1 MAETMLMT
9 QALDER
15 DLLVKK
21 INEKIVKIKLVD
33 TKKHNEEK
41 TVNERVTVEE
51 FMKTA
56 QAAWQQI
63 TDLIE
68 RYRRLDAAIVAS
80 NAATMIETAQG
91 SMTIAAAI
99 ALRSR
104 LRGDGIYEAKGTF
117 EDNLIEQA
125 QRQYVQSV
133 TTVENRNKLLESKA
147 DDMRMAILGRDA
159 KTKDDAPLE
168 VVTAFIQANTT
179 EVIDPLGVEKKVQDL
194 RERLDALNSEL
205 DTKIKVSNATTMIA
219 F

>member
-51 FMKTA
+51 FTKTA
-56 QAAWQQI
+56 QAAWQKI
-63 TDLIE
+63 TDLVE

-133 TTVENRNKLLESKA
+133 TTAENRNKLLESKA

-179 EVIDPLGVEKKVQDL
+179 DVIDPLGVEKKVQEL
-194 RERLDALNSEL
+194 RERLDALSSEL

>member
-1 MAETMLMT
+1 MTEKMLVT
-9 QALDER
+9 QGLDER

-41 TVNERVTVEE
+41 TVNERVTVDE
-51 FMKTA
+51 FTKTA

-80 NAATMIETAQG
+80 NAATLIETAQG

-104 LRGDGIYEAKGTF
+104 LRGDGIYDAKGAF
-117 EDNLIEQA
+117 EDSLIEQA

-133 TTVENRNKLLESKA
+133 TTAENRNKLLESKA

-179 EVIDPLGVEKKVQDL
+179 DVIDPLGVEKKVQEL
-194 RERLDALNSEL
+194 RERLDALSSEL
-205 DTKIKVSNATTMIA
+205 DMKIKVSNATTMIE

>member
-51 FMKTA
+51 FTKTA

-63 TDLIE
+63 TDLVE

-117 EDNLIEQA
+117 EDDLIEQA

-133 TTVENRNKLLESKA
+133 TTAENRNKLLESKA

-179 EVIDPLGVEKKVQDL
+179 DVIDPLGVEKKVQEL

>member
-1 MAETMLMT
+1 MSESMLVT

-51 FMKTA
+51 FTKTA

-63 TDLIE
+63 TDLVE

-104 LRGDGIYEAKGTF
+104 LRGDGIYEGKGTF

-133 TTVENRNKLLESKA
+133 TTAENRNKLLESKA

-179 EVIDPLGVEKKVQDL
+179 DVIDPLGVEKKVQEL

>member
-1 MAETMLMT
+1 MSESMLVT

-41 TVNERVTVEE
+41 TVNERVTVDE
-51 FMKTA
+51 FTKTA

-80 NAATMIETAQG
+80 NAATLIETAQG

-104 LRGDGIYEAKGTF
+104 LRGDGIYDAKGAF
-117 EDNLIEQA
+117 EDSLIEQA
-125 QRQYVQSV
+125 QRQYLQSV
-133 TTVENRNKLLESKA
+133 TTAENRNKLLESKA

-205 DTKIKVSNATTMIA
+205 DTKIKVSNATTMIE

>member
-1 MAETMLMT
+1 MSESMLVT

-51 FMKTA
+51 FTKTA

-63 TDLIE
+63 TDLVE

-133 TTVENRNKLLESKA
+133 TTAENRNKLLESKA

-179 EVIDPLGVEKKVQDL
+179 DVIDPLGVEKKVQEL

>member
-1 MAETMLMT
+1 MMEKMLVT

-41 TVNERVTVEE
+41 TVNERVTVDE
-51 FMKTA
+51 FTKTA

-80 NAATMIETAQG
+80 NAATLIETAQG
-91 SMTIAAAI
+91 SMTITAAI

-104 LRGDGIYEAKGTF
+104 LRGDGIYDAKGAF
-117 EDNLIEQA
+117 EDSLIEQA
-125 QRQYVQSV
+125 QRQYLQSV
-133 TTVENRNKLLESKA
+133 TTAENRNKLLESKA

-179 EVIDPLGVEKKVQDL
+179 EVIDPLGVEKKVQEL
-194 RERLDALNSEL
+194 RERLDALISEL
-205 DTKIKVSNATTMIA
+205 DTKIKVSNATTMVE

>member
-1 MAETMLMT
+1 MSESMLVT

-41 TVNERVTVEE
+41 TVNERVTVDE
-51 FMKTA
+51 FTKTA

-80 NAATMIETAQG
+80 NAATLIETAQG
-91 SMTIAAAI
+91 NMTIAAAI

-104 LRGDGIYEAKGTF
+104 LRRDGIYGEKGAF
-117 EDNLIEQA
+117 EDSLIEQA
-125 QRQYVQSV
+125 QRQYLQSV
-133 TTVENRNKLLESKA
+133 TTAENRNKLLENKA

-179 EVIDPLGVEKKVQDL
+179 EVIDPLGVEKKVQEMQ
-194 RERLDALNSEL
+194 ERLDTLSSEL

>member
-1 MAETMLMT
+1 MSESMLVT

-41 TVNERVTVEE
+41 TVNERVTVDE
-51 FMKTA
+51 FTKTA

-80 NAATMIETAQG
+80 NAATLIETAQG

-104 LRGDGIYEAKGTF
+104 LRGDGIYDTKGAF
-117 EDNLIEQA
+117 EDSLIEQA
-125 QRQYVQSV
+125 QRQYLQSV
-133 TTVENRNKLLESKA
+133 TTAENRNKLLESKA

-194 RERLDALNSEL
+194 RERLDALSSEL

>member
-51 FMKTA
+51 FTKTA
-56 QAAWQQI
+56 QAAWQKI
-63 TDLIE
+63 TDLVE

-133 TTVENRNKLLESKA
+133 TTAENRNKLLESKA

-179 EVIDPLGVEKKVQDL
+179 DVIDPLGVEKKVQEL

>member
-1 MAETMLMT
+1 MTEKMLVT
-9 QALDER
+9 QGLDER

-41 TVNERVTVEE
+41 TVNERVTVDE
-51 FMKTA
+51 FTKTA

-80 NAATMIETAQG
+80 NAATLIETAQG

-104 LRGDGIYEAKGTF
+104 LRGDGIYDAKGAF
-117 EDNLIEQA
+117 EDSLIEQA

-133 TTVENRNKLLESKA
+133 TTAENRNKLLESKA

-179 EVIDPLGVEKKVQDL
+179 DVIDPLGVEKKVQDL
-194 RERLDALNSEL
+194 RERLDVLSSEL

>member
-1 MAETMLMT
+1 MTEKMLVT
-9 QALDER
+9 QGLDER

-41 TVNERVTVEE
+41 TVNERVTVDE
-51 FMKTA
+51 FTKTA

-80 NAATMIETAQG
+80 NAATLIETAQG

-104 LRGDGIYEAKGTF
+104 LRGDGIYDAKGAF
-117 EDNLIEQA
+117 EDSLIEQA

-133 TTVENRNKLLESKA
+133 TTAENRNKLLESKA

-179 EVIDPLGVEKKVQDL
+179 DVIDPLGVEKKVQEL
-194 RERLDALNSEL
+194 RERLDALSSEL
-205 DTKIKVSNATTMIA
+205 DTKIKVSNATTMIE

>member
-1 MAETMLMT
+1 MSESMLVT

-41 TVNERVTVEE
+41 TVNERVTVDE
-51 FMKTA
+51 FTKTA

-80 NAATMIETAQG
+80 NAATLIETAQG

-104 LRGDGIYEAKGTF
+104 LRGDGIYDAKGAF
-117 EDNLIEQA
+117 EDSLIEQA
-125 QRQYVQSV
+125 QRQYLQSV
-133 TTVENRNKLLESKA
+133 TTAENRNKLLESKA

>member
-1 MAETMLMT
+1 MSESMLVT

-41 TVNERVTVEE
+41 TVNERVTVDE
-51 FMKTA
+51 FTKTA
-56 QAAWQQI
+56 QAVWQQI

-80 NAATMIETAQG
+80 NAATLIETAQG

-104 LRGDGIYEAKGTF
+104 LRGDGIYDAKGAF
-117 EDNLIEQA
+117 EDSLIEQA
-125 QRQYVQSV
+125 QRQYLQSV
-133 TTVENRNKLLESKA
+133 TTAENRNKLLESKA

-194 RERLDALNSEL
+194 RERLDVLSSEL
-205 DTKIKVSNATTMIA
+205 DTKIKVSNATTMIE

>member
-1 MAETMLMT
+1 MMEKMLVT

-41 TVNERVTVEE
+41 TVNERVTVNE
-51 FMKTA
+51 FTKTA

-80 NAATMIETAQG
+80 NAATLIETAQG

-104 LRGDGIYEAKGTF
+104 LRGDGIYDAKGAF
-117 EDNLIEQA
+117 EDSLIEQA
-125 QRQYVQSV
+125 QRQYLQSV
-133 TTVENRNKLLESKA
+133 TTAENRNKLLESKA

-179 EVIDPLGVEKKVQDL
+179 EVIDPLGVEKKVQEL
-194 RERLDALNSEL
+194 RERLDALISEL
-205 DTKIKVSNATTMIA
+205 DTKIKVSNATTMVE

>member
-1 MAETMLMT
+1 MSESMLVT

-41 TVNERVTVEE
+41 TVNERVTVDE
-51 FMKTA
+51 FTKTA

-63 TDLIE
+63 IDLID

-80 NAATMIETAQG
+80 NAATLIETAQG

-104 LRGDGIYEAKGTF
+104 LRGNGIYGEKGAF

-125 QRQYVQSV
+125 QRQYLQSV
-133 TTVENRNKLLESKA
+133 TTAENRNKLLESKA

-205 DTKIKVSNATTMIA
+205 DTKIKVSNATTMIE

>member
-1 MAETMLMT
+1 MSESMLVT

-41 TVNERVTVEE
+41 TVNERVTVDE
-51 FMKTA
+51 FTKTA

-80 NAATMIETAQG
+80 NAATLIETAQG

-104 LRGDGIYEAKGTF
+104 LRGDGIYDAKGAF
-117 EDNLIEQA
+117 EDSLIEQA
-125 QRQYVQSV
+125 QRQYLQSV
-133 TTVENRNKLLESKA
+133 TTAENRNKLLESKA

-179 EVIDPLGVEKKVQDL
+179 EVIDPLGVEKKVQEL
-194 RERLDALNSEL
+194 RERLDALSSEL
-205 DTKIKVSNATTMIA
+205 DTKIKVSNATTMIE

>member
-51 FMKTA
+51 FTKTA

-63 TDLIE
+63 TDLVE

-133 TTVENRNKLLESKA
+133 TTAENRNKLLESKA

-179 EVIDPLGVEKKVQDL
+179 DVIDPLGVEKKVQEL